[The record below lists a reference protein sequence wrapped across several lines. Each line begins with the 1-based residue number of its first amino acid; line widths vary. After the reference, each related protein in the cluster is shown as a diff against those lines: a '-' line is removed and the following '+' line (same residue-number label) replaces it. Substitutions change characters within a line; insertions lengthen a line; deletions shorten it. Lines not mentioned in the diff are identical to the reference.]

1 MLFVLCLY
9 ILFAMCCAVVFVY
22 RQKGAER
29 AKSGDPDLAI
39 EAEARQLD
47 TRALYEA
54 GVKFD
59 GSGFNKTAKCTK

>member
-9 ILFAMCCAVVFVY
+9 ILIAMCCAAVFVY
-22 RQKGAER
+22 RQKWAER
-29 AKSGDPDLAI
+29 AKSGDPDFAI

-54 GVKFD
+54 CVKFD